1 MAQKLLNFA
10 DYFYLVMKT
19 RNIISLLL
27 LFVPFTAFAQYKG
40 AAKEAPVK
48 QSGTV
53 TLSLNEAIDYA
64 LEHNR
69 TLQNSALDV
78 RVAEAKRWQAI
89 GSMLPQISASGDY
102 TNMFGYKMSLGGM
115 QVALPNSASFGASA
129 AIALSGTQVMGAIIA
144 KISKEMSDVNL
155 LKSEQSTR
163 DNVKNLYFSIL
174 ASQESISLLQNSL
187 ESLQKL
193 YRFTQKTVDVGA
205 AESTDADQL
214 LVQVASMEN
223 TVRSTERTLEVLINT
238 LKLQLGL
245 APEDNVALSNTI
257 DDLVDEATATSL
269 LDEPFIKSRNLDYR
283 LLQKTVDLSKKQVH
297 LAGWQNGPS
306 VAVAYQYSKKHTFGD
321 GMNMTPP
328 NTLAIQL
335 SIPIF
340 TSLVKTKQIQEAKL
354 NYQKAVN
361 SFNEAD
367 DALTMSYNQLRYN
380 LTSALEQYHTQL
392 KSVEISQRVYNNM
405 SKKYELG
412 AASALE
418 VTNANT
424 SLINAQSSYVQ
435 TLLTLI
441 DAQVSLESL
450 LNK

>member
-1 MAQKLLNFA
+1 MKRKLLI
-10 DYFYLVMKT
+10 T
-19 RNIISLLL
+19 LLL
-27 LFVPFTAFAQYKG
+27 ASISFALNAQYAKG
-40 AAKEAPVK
+40 SKEQVEEQPK
-48 QSGTV
+48 S
-53 TLSLNEAIDYA
+53 LSLTLDEAVNYA

-78 RVAEAKRWQAI
+78 RVAEAQRWQAI
-89 GSMLPQISASGDY
+89 GSMLPQINASGDY

-115 QVALPNSASFGASA
+115 QVSLPNSASFGASA
-129 AIALSGTQVMGAIIA
+129 AIALSGAQVMSAIVS
-144 KISKEMSDVNL
+144 KISKEMSDINL
-155 LKSEQSTR
+155 EKTEQTTR

-174 ASQESISLLQNSL
+174 ATQESVQLLENSL

-193 YRFTQKTVDVGA
+193 YRFTQKTVEVGT

-223 TVRSTERTLEVLINT
+223 TVKSTKRTLEVLNNT
-238 LKLQLGL
+238 LKLQLGVS
-245 APEDNVALSNTI
+245 PDSQVALTNTI
-257 DDLVDEATATSL
+257 EDLVNEATATSL
-269 LDEPFIKSRNLDYR
+269 LDEPFVKSRNLDYR
-283 LLQKTVDLSKKQVH
+283 LLQKTVELSKKQIH
-297 LAGWQNGPS
+297 LTGWQNGPS

-328 NTLAIQL
+328 NTLAVQL

-340 TSLVKTKQIQEAKL
+340 TSLVKTKQIQAARL

-367 DALTMSYNQLRYN
+367 DALTMNYNQLKYN
-380 LTSALEQYHTQL
+380 LASALEQYHTQL
-392 KSVEISQRVYNNM
+392 RSVEISNRVYNNI

>member
-1 MAQKLLNFA
+1 MARKLLKFVAN
-10 DYFYLVMKT
+10 FYLVMKT

-40 AAKEAPVK
+40 TAAPVK

-163 DNVKNLYFSIL
+163 DDVKNLYFSIL
-174 ASQESISLLQNSL
+174 ASQESISLLQSSL

-245 APEDNVALSNTI
+245 APDDNVALSNTI

-283 LLQKTVDLSKKQVH
+283 LLQKTVDLSKKQIH

-354 NYQKAVN
+354 NYRKAVN